1 MSEETEAFGF
11 ARGLSK
17 RGFHQDKNGKVAPNF
32 PKSAKTVL
40 SHPDHYGETKLIL
53 IKDSNLGMKDGV
65 LIIPHYLASFLL
77 PRSSTLPID

>member
-32 PKSAKTVL
+32 PK
-40 SHPDHYGETKLIL
+40 
-53 IKDSNLGMKDGV
+53 
-65 LIIPHYLASFLL
+65 
-77 PRSSTLPID
+77 